1 MQIILTKPLM
11 VENETGIRYQAE
23 EINLSL
29 NFDEL
34 TQLTGPQCPAKQ
46 RFSIVNLSGSEIGK
60 KAAQFLK
67 NLIAS
72 NPEVKDKLDPQVQ
85 QIIDK
90 LSEFDP
96 EKGAEAVSDNSQN
109 QE

>member
-29 NFDEL
+29 NLDEL
-34 TQLTGPQCPAKQ
+34 TQLISPQCPAKQ
-46 RFSIVNLSGSEIGK
+46 RGFSIVNLSGSEIGK

-85 QIIDK
+85 QIIDH

-96 EKGAEAVSDNSQN
+96 DLKNKSN
-109 QE
+109 